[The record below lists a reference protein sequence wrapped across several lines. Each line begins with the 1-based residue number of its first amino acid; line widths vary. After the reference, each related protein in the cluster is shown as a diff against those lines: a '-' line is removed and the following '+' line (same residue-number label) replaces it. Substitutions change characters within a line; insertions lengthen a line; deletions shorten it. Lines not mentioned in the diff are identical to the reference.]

1 MDPHVPPILTS
12 GSSSVLQVANVAADK
27 AGDAKE
33 TKK

>member
-1 MDPHVPPILTS
+1 MDALLQPILTL